1 MTIRDKARQ
10 EKEAILAS
18 EETSATELWKNR
30 TIPGASRRKRT
41 KWGRKPTKSTPSE
54 ENELLNLVN
63 VDSETFR
70 EKKRR
75 NESLDVAWKKARQ
88 KENSEFRV
96 FRLLF

>member
-1 MTIRDKARQ
+1 MINTMTIRDKARQ

-18 EETSATELWKNR
+18 EETGATELWKNR

-41 KWGRKPTKSTPSE
+41 KRGRKPTESTPSE

-70 EKKRR
+70 EKKER
-75 NESLDVAWKKARQ
+75 
-88 KENSEFRV
+88 
-96 FRLLF
+96 